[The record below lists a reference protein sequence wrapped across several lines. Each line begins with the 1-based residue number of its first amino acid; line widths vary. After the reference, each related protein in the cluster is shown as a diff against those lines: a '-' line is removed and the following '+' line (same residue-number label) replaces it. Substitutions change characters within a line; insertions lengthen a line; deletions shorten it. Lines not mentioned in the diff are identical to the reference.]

1 MLVVSEMR
9 SAINRQNQEKKREEL
24 PESMPDWAV
33 RSIYERRN
41 GLELTPVPTEVIR
54 EAEQRSAKRRAERAK
69 AVIADCG
76 KVRALDA
83 KIEEA
88 DRELSLARI
97 RVALAR
103 LQ

>member
-1 MLVVSEMR
+1 MLVAEMR
-9 SAINRQNQEKKREEL
+9 SAINKQNQEKKREEL
-24 PESMPDWAV
+24 PDSFPDWAV

-41 GLELTPVPTEVIR
+41 GLELTPVPAEVIR
-54 EAEQRSAKRRAERAK
+54 AAEQRSAKWRAERAK

-76 KVRALDA
+76 KVRSIDA

>member
-1 MLVVSEMR
+1 MNIAEIR
-9 SAINRQNQEKKREEL
+9 SSLDAGNRTKGL
-24 PESMPDWAV
+24 PSLPDSFPDWAV
-33 RSIYERRN
+33 RHIYERRN
-41 GLELTPVPTEVIR
+41 GLELTPVPPEIIR

-69 AVIADCG
+69 AVITDCS
-76 KVRALDA
+76 KVRAIDA